1 MCLNPIPL
9 TSSLLF
15 DMSNTMSKFLVVVTI
30 ENKPYINDPEGETI
44 SRDLI
49 TKGGYSNIK
58 SVRTAKTLKVI
69 VIENSEKEAEKV
81 VRKLCEELRIYNP
94 VVSNCSV
101 TSVGELARQSK
112 HKRI

>member
-15 DMSNTMSKFLVVVTI
+15 DLSNTMSKFLVVVTI

-69 VIENSEKEAEKV
+69 VIEKSEKEAEKV

>member
-1 MCLNPIPL
+1 
-9 TSSLLF
+9 
-15 DMSNTMSKFLVVVTI
+15 MSKFLVVVTI

-49 TKGGYSNIK
+49 TKGGYSNIE

-69 VIENSEKEAEKV
+69 VIEKSEKEAEKV

-112 HKRI
+112 YKRI